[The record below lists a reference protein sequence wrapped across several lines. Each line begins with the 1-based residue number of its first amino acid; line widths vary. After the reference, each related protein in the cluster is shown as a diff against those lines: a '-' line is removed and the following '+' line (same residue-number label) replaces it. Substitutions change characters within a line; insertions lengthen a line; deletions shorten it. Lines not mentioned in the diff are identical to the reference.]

1 MSVKIGHARIDENG
15 RAKNGKAGDQTK
27 KEVMISNWY
36 DGNWHTVFRAKNS
49 KQAEKIAKCC
59 EMGCANS
66 HIGYDQNQRTTLYE
80 AAKPYGFDVSKIKK
94 NVETD
99 CSAFVSVC
107 CNYAGIKV
115 SANNWTGEQKAILKK
130 TGAFEILTDAKYT
143 KSSAYLKRGDILLKN
158 GHTAIVITDGAKV
171 NKKPPIKKETTSY
184 KTTVGKTYT
193 LAKSCTL
200 YSKPDLTGVK
210 YSYKKG
216 TTLTVIGHVNG
227 AVDKIKVR
235 VTGRVAYIKV
245 SDLV

>member
-1 MSVKIGHARIDENG
+1 MGVKIGHARIDEKG

-27 KEVMISNWY
+27 KEVMISDWY

-59 EMGCANS
+59 EMGCANN

-80 AAKPYGFDVSKIKK
+80 AAKPYGFDVSKVTKD
-94 NVETD
+94 VETD

-115 SANNWTGEQKAILKK
+115 SAHNWTGEQKEILKK

-143 KSSAYLKRGDILLKN
+143 KSSDYLKRGDILLKD
-158 GHTAIVITDGAKV
+158 GHTAMVITDGAKV
-171 NKKPPIKKETTSY
+171 NKKTATKKETTTY
-184 KTTVGKTYT
+184 KTTVDKMYT
-193 LAKSCTL
+193 LNKACTI
-200 YSKPDLTGVK
+200 YSKPDLTGIK
-210 YSYKKG
+210 YVYKKG
-216 TTLTVIGHVNG
+216 TTLTVTKHVNKT
-227 AVDKIKVR
+227 VDKIKVR
-235 VTGRVAYIKV
+235 VTGRVGYIKV